1 MLFGS
6 KPKHDYRTCHALEA
20 QRCPIWTEAGVSG
33 DDDSDWVHSMCSNRI
48 GHTKIMLDGAES
60 TSARDAIYGPS
71 SILGVKT

>member
-20 QRCPIWTEAGVSG
+20 QRLPIWTQAWFSDG
-33 DDDSDWVHSMCSNRI
+33 DDSDWVHSMCSNRI
-48 GHTKIMLDGAES
+48 GHTKFMLDGAEN

-71 SILGVKT
+71 SILGFKT